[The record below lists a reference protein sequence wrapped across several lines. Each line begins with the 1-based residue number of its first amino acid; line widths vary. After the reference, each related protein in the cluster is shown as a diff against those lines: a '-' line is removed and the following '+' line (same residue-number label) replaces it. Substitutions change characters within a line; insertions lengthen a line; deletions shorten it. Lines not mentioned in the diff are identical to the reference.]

1 MPPIRAMI
9 WPSVETNAM
18 RLLIAEDERSAGS
31 YLVKGFSEAGFV
43 VDWAQTGTDALH
55 QATENTYDALILDV
69 GLPGMDGWDILKQLR
84 NAKQTPVIF
93 LTARDLIE
101 DRVRGLELG
110 ADDYLIKPFSFSE
123 LLARVRALLRR
134 GAVLEKATLSID
146 DLEADMTARR
156 VTRAGQAIK
165 LTAKEFS
172 LLELFLRRQ
181 GEVLSR
187 TLIAENVWGIN
198 FDSDTN
204 VVEVAIRRLR
214 AKVDDPFSR
223 RLIHTVRG
231 FGYIMELRL

>member
-1 MPPIRAMI
+1 
-9 WPSVETNAM
+9 M

-43 VDWAQTGTDALH
+43 VDWAQTGPDALH
-55 QATENTYDALILDV
+55 HAKENSYDALILDI
-69 GLPGMDGWDILKQLR
+69 GLPGMDGWEVLKQLR
-84 NAKQTPVIF
+84 NLKQTPVIF

-134 GAVLEKATLSID
+134 GATLDKATFTIADLNID
-146 DLEADMTARR
+146 VTARR
-156 VTRAGQAIK
+156 VTRTGQVIK

-187 TLIAENVWGIN
+187 TLIAENVWDIN

-214 AKVDDPFSR
+214 AKVDDPFSV

-231 FGYIMELRL
+231 FGYIMEVRS

>member
-1 MPPIRAMI
+1 
-9 WPSVETNAM
+9 M

-31 YLVKGFSEAGFV
+31 YLVKGFSEAGFI

-55 QATENTYDALILDV
+55 RATENAYDALILDV
-69 GLPGMDGWDILKQLR
+69 GLPGIDGWEVLKKLR
-84 NAKQTPVIF
+84 DSRQTPVIF
-93 LTARDLIE
+93 LTARDMVE

-134 GAVLEKATLSID
+134 GSTIEKAILSIA
-146 DLEADMTARR
+146 DLEVNVSARR
-156 VTRAGQAIK
+156 VTRAEQSIK
-165 LTAKEFS
+165 LTAKEFV

-187 TLIAENVWGIN
+187 TLIAENVWDIN

-214 AKVDDPFSR
+214 AKIDDPFTS

-231 FGYIMELRL
+231 FGYIMEMRP

>member
-1 MPPIRAMI
+1 
-9 WPSVETNAM
+9 M

-31 YLVKGFSEAGFV
+31 YLVKGFSEAGFM
-43 VDWAQTGTDALH
+43 VDWAQTGPDALH
-55 QATENTYDALILDV
+55 HATENSYDVLILDV
-69 GLPGMDGWDILKQLR
+69 GLPGIDGWEVLKQLR
-84 NAKQTPVIF
+84 NSKETRVIF
-93 LTARDLIE
+93 LTARDMIE

-134 GAVLEKATLSID
+134 GNAIENATLSMA
-146 DLEADMTARR
+146 DLEVNVSARR
-156 VTRAGQAIK
+156 VTRAGQPIK

-187 TLIAENVWGIN
+187 TLIAENVWDIN

-214 AKVDDPFSR
+214 AKVDDPFPN

-231 FGYIMELRL
+231 FGYIMENRS

>member
-1 MPPIRAMI
+1 MPLSRM
-9 WPSVETNAM
+9 TAM
-18 RLLIAEDERSAGS
+18 RLLIAEDERSAGA
-31 YLVKGFSEAGFV
+31 YLVKGFSEAGFN
-43 VDWAQTGTDALH
+43 VDWAQTGPDALH
-55 QATENTYDALILDV
+55 QATENTYDVLILDI
-69 GLPGMDGWDILKQLR
+69 GLPGMDGWEVLKQLR
-84 NAKQTPVIF
+84 TSKATPVIF

-134 GAVLEKATLSID
+134 GTTLEKATLSID
-146 DLEADMTARR
+146 DLEVNVSARR
-156 VTRAGQAIK
+156 VTRSGELIK
-165 LTAKEFS
+165 LTSKEFA
-172 LLELFLRRQ
+172 LLELFLRRP

-187 TLIAENVWGIN
+187 TLIAENVWDIN

-214 AKVDDPFSR
+214 AKVDDPFAS

-231 FGYIMELRL
+231 FGYIMEVRP

>member
-1 MPPIRAMI
+1 
-9 WPSVETNAM
+9 M

-31 YLVKGFSEAGFV
+31 YLVKGFSEARFL

-55 QATENTYDALILDV
+55 QATGNSYDALILDV
-69 GLPGMDGWDILKQLR
+69 GLPGIDGWEVLKKLR
-84 NAKQTPVIF
+84 DSRPIPVIF
-93 LTARDLIE
+93 LTARDTVE

-123 LLARVRALLRR
+123 LLARLRALLRR
-134 GAVLEKATLSID
+134 GSAIEKAILTIA
-146 DLEADMTARR
+146 DLEASVSARR
-156 VTRAGQAIK
+156 VIRAGQSIK
-165 LTAKEFS
+165 LTAKEFV

-187 TLIAENVWGIN
+187 TLIAENVWDIN

-214 AKVDDPFSR
+214 AKIDDPFTN

-231 FGYIMELRL
+231 FGYIMEMRP